1 MSDYSNIIDHPHHQS
16 STRPHM
22 SMTARA
28 AQFSPFAA
36 LTGYGDA
43 VDETA
48 RLTSEKVTLDA
59 DAAAELDRRMRSA
72 TEENTPVA
80 ITYFVADPLK
90 EGGAYTII
98 SGTIRKTDP
107 IENTVTMDDGTV
119 IPIDDIFDIAA
130 I

>member
-16 STRPHM
+16 QTRPHM
-22 SMTARA
+22 SMIARA

-48 RLTSEKVTLDA
+48 RLTSEKVILDA
-59 DAAAELDRRMRSA
+59 DATAELDRKLQSA
-72 TEENTPVA
+72 TEANTPVA
-80 ITYFVADPLK
+80 ITYFVPDHLK

-107 IENTVTMDDGTV
+107 IENTVTMDDGSI
-119 IPIDDIFDIAA
+119 IPIDDILDISAL
-130 I
+130 